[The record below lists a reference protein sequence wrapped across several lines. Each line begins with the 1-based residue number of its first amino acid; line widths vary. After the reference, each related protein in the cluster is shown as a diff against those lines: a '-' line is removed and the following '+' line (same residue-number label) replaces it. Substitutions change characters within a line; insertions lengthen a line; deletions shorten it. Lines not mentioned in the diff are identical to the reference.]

1 MKPRFH
7 LHLRPPLGVGSVNNF
22 QFSMKE
28 ETHTIDATG
37 KVLGRL
43 ATEIAVLLRGKHK
56 PDFVPYRDMGDFV
69 IVKNVSKLK
78 ITGKKME
85 QKKYFH
91 HSGFLGG
98 VKEVP
103 LKKIFKTNPAEVL
116 RKAVFGMLP
125 KNKLRAEQIK
135 RLKIEIN

>member
-1 MKPRFH
+1 MERK
-7 LHLRPPLGVGSVNNF
+7 
-22 QFSMKE
+22 
-28 ETHTIDATG
+28 THTIDATG

-43 ATEIAVLLRGKHK
+43 ATEIAVLLRGKQK
-56 PDFVPYRDMGDFV
+56 SDFVPYRDMGDFV

-98 VKEVP
+98 VREVP

-135 RLKIEIN
+135 RLKFE